1 MNTPAPPPLSTDRID
16 ARGLAAAAT
25 AFFLWGLMPLY
36 LKFLHAV
43 PVLQITA
50 HRLVWG
56 CVFAFAW
63 LAWRGILS
71 QVRAA
76 LFDWST
82 AWRLS
87 LSALLISANWI
98 TYVYGVA
105 NDRVVEASLGY
116 FINPLV
122 NVVLG
127 VLVLSERLNR
137 AQWTAVAIAAAGV
150 AYLTWSAGH
159 VPWIALTLAFSFGF
173 YGLVRKLVKV
183 DALAGFASETLVLL
197 PIGIGYLAWCEISG
211 TGVLGHGSLELH
223 GLLALGGP
231 MTAIPL
237 VLFAFGARRIPYS
250 TVGLLQY
257 IGPTI
262 QLILGIF
269 VFHEPFSHSR
279 MIGFAMIWAALAI
292 YAGDG
297 LWRSR
302 KLAALQP

>member
-1 MNTPAPPPLSTDRID
+1 MNTSLTSPSDRID
-16 ARGLAAAAT
+16 GRGLAATAT
-25 AFFLWGLMPLY
+25 AFFIWGLMPLY

-50 HRLVWG
+50 HRLIWG
-56 CVFAFAW
+56 CAFGLAW
-63 LAWRGILS
+63 LAMRGILAE
-71 QVRAA
+71 VRAA
-76 LFDWST
+76 LFNRQT
-82 AWRLS
+82 LWRLC

-98 TYVYGVA
+98 AYVYGVA

-137 AQWTAVAIAAAGV
+137 AQWTAVGIAAIGV

-159 VPWIALTLAFSFGF
+159 PPWIALTLAFSFAF
-173 YGLVRKLVKV
+173 YGLVRKLVRV
-183 DALAGFASETLVLL
+183 DALAGFAAETLILL
-197 PIGIGYLAWCEISG
+197 PIGLAYLAWCQAQG
-211 TGVLGHGSLELH
+211 TGVLGHASPGLY
-223 GLLALGGP
+223 GLLMLGGP

-262 QLILGIF
+262 QLLLGVL
-269 VFHEPFSHSR
+269 VFHEPFSRER
-279 MIGFAMIWAALAI
+279 MLGFALIWSALAI
-292 YAGDG
+292 YAIDG
-297 LWRSR
+297 VWRSR
-302 KLAALQP
+302 KVAAMTPGS